1 MGPALGQKNKIQ
13 WALGPLKNKTDEN
26 TKKEIRYDESEINK
40 NNDESYQEIKHDIM
54 TRLKYKVKIKIRNY
68 KSRNKI
74 RTTIK
79 NTIQINKN

>member
-13 WALGPLKNKTDEN
+13 WALGPFKNKTDEN

-40 NNDESYQEIKHDIM
+40 NNDKSYQEIKHDIM